1 VFREETGYYLV
12 TRFSKTGSA
21 LLTSEDWAE
30 LQATKARVEAKRHKD
45 ITTFFIR
52 ESPSMRSYLRE
63 LREDGLLRKR

>member
-52 ESPSMRSYLRE
+52 ESP
-63 LREDGLLRKR
+63 